1 MILLKNDMKSLD
13 EFNYFKRKIEHLKQI
28 NRELLVSSV
37 SQLPQAKKDYLMNV
51 LTIEKVANVP
61 RKIFK
66 IKK

>member
-1 MILLKNDMKSLD
+1 MKLLD
-13 EFNYFKRKIEHLKQI
+13 EFNYFKRKIEQLKQT
-28 NRELLVSSV
+28 NRELLVNSV
-37 SQLPQAKKDYLMNV
+37 GQLPQAKKDYLMNV

>member
-1 MILLKNDMKSLD
+1 MKSLD